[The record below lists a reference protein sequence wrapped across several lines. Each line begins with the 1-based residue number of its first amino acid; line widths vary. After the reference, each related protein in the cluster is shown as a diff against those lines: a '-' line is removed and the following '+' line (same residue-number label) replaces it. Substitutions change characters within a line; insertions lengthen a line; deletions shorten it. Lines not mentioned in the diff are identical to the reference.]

1 MNSSIKILDS
11 IYLAG
16 LSVCME
22 NGLQE
27 FKLSLLSASIKSHPA
42 TEISPLKSEIC
53 RFINRKQSEWSDCLT
68 GVSMSPK

>member
-1 MNSSIKILDS
+1 MKVKVLRLAAGEASVNSSIKILNS

-27 FKLSLLSASIKSHPA
+27 FKLSLLSASIKSQPGR
-42 TEISPLKSEIC
+42 EISASVLKYAD
-53 RFINRKQSEWSDCLT
+53 K
-68 GVSMSPK
+68 

>member
-1 MNSSIKILDS
+1 MKVKVLRRPGEASVNSSIKILDS

-27 FKLSLLSASIKSHPA
+27 FKLSLLSASIRSHPA
-42 TEISPLKSEIC
+42 TEISPLKYED
-53 RFINRKQSEWSDCLT
+53 K
-68 GVSMSPK
+68 

>member
-27 FKLSLLSASIKSHPA
+27 FKLSLLSASIKSQSA
-42 TEISPLKSEIC
+42 AEISASVLKYA
-53 RFINRKQSEWSDCLT
+53 D
-68 GVSMSPK
+68 